1 MGWDIT
7 AFTLS
12 SIGLLAVVV
21 MLCIAVTDILEPNTV
36 TQCAECRRLTLDDHT
51 RPEHLCYRCRHDHH
65 GHLAV
70 SLARLHLTH

>member
-1 MGWDIT
+1 MAWDIT

-12 SIGLLAVVV
+12 GIVFLAVVV
-21 MLCIAVTDILEPNTV
+21 MLCIGVMDIIEPNTI
-36 TQCAECRRLTLDDHT
+36 TRCTDCRRLTLDNHSG
-51 RPEHLCYRCRHDHH
+51 PQPMCYRCRHDHH